1 MRKLIIIR
9 PGKHVG
15 LGRTAGGR
23 DKCQVAEFAVHGF
36 SSVCTFTQA
45 SFDLGRTVLKQGRL
59 RRSVSLIVP
68 LLFRNNYF

>member
-23 DKCQVAEFAVHGF
+23 DKCQVAEFSCAQFLLSLHFYTCEFRPGETLYERRVVPEE
-36 SSVCTFTQA
+36 VC
-45 SFDLGRTVLKQGRL
+45 L
-59 RRSVSLIVP
+59 
-68 LLFRNNYF
+68 Y

>member
-23 DKCQVAEFAVHGF
+23 DKCQVAEFSVHSF

-45 SFDLGRTVLKQGRL
+45 SFDQGKHCTKAGSSQKK
-59 RRSVSLIVP
+59 SVFNSAFIV
-68 LLFRNNYF
+68 